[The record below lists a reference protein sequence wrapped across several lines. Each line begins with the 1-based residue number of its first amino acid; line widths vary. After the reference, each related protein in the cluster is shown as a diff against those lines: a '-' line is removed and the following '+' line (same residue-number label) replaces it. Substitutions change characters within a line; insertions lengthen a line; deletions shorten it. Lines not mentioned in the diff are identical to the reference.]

1 MTRNGFRYMD
11 GDRTADGIGLVTLV
25 ASDRDRAKIVL
36 KGGGTGLSGASPPMD
51 LPLTVQLRNADTD
64 VCWSTTYESTDVTR
78 NESGKLTA
86 RSTAP

>member
-1 MTRNGFRYMD
+1 MD

-36 KGGGTGLSGASPPMD
+36 KGYGAGLSVASPP
-51 LPLTVQLRNADTD
+51 LD
-64 VCWSTTYESTDVTR
+64 VP
-78 NESGKLTA
+78 LTA